1 MTRRPRPGSAW
12 STSSP
17 RFATSSQATA
27 THTHGAAPT
36 DLVFPTSTGSRRD
49 KDNARERVIRPV
61 VAQAN
66 ELLARRGETPLPEG
80 VSAHKLRHTFASILY
95 VRGEDPPYVMA
106 QLGHTDAGFTLRVY
120 AHAMRR
126 DEGDKE
132 RLKALVEGRDWA
144 PLGTTGAQTPPAD
157 ARAEAP
163 EKDETPADAGASED
177 GRGGFRTC
185 DLSRVKRALSH

>member
-1 MTRRPRPGSAW
+1 M
-12 STSSP
+12 
-17 RFATSSQATA
+17 
-27 THTHGAAPT
+27 
-36 DLVFPTSTGSRRD
+36 FPTSTGSRRD

-61 VAQAN
+61 VAHA
-66 ELLARRGETPLPEG
+66 EALLAERGREPLPAG
-80 VSAHKLRHTFASILY
+80 VTAHKLRHTFASILF

-106 QLGHTDAGFTLRVY
+106 QLGHTDPAFTLRVY

-132 RLKALVEGRDWA
+132 ALKALVEGRHWA
-144 PLGTTGAQTPPAD
+144 PLGTSGSDDPSEPAREVD
-157 ARAEAP
+157 P
-163 EKDETPADAGASED
+163 ENDESPAAAGLPDD